1 MNLVKTLS
9 TLAVVAACAG
19 CASQMLS
26 DDRLRSHTA
35 PLVGVSAGELTIL
48 NRSEQGTN
56 TYYTVRTT
64 VGAEYQ
70 CSING
75 GGVLAAGMVQ
85 GGQCTKIEVA
95 KPASLPRTLEPAKKP
110 VKK

>member
-1 MNLVKTLS
+1 MNIVKTFSVL
-9 TLAVVAACAG
+9 TVVAACAG

-35 PLVGVSAGELTIL
+35 PLVGVSANELTVL

-64 VGAEYQ
+64 AGAEYK

-85 GGQCTKIEVA
+85 GGQCAKVEVA
-95 KPASLPRTLEPAKKP
+95 KPASVSRTPEPAKKP